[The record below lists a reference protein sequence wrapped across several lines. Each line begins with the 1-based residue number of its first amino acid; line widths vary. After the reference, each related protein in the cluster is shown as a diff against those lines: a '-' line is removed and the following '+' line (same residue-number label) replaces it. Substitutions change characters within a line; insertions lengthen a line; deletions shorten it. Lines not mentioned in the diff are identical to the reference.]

1 MPFRSSQSRL
11 RFLGVFVFWTM
22 LGIAFGV
29 QFHFASEQIGNP
41 VPWSRALSHS
51 LSDWYV
57 FALLSLPAVMLARRF
72 AIERPHWMRALAIH
86 FAAGIVFTLAYV
98 ALRSAVGLWQ
108 GGVNT
113 GITEAIVSLL
123 VKSWHFDLIVYWV
136 IVAVTHAFGY
146 YAQLRERELRN
157 AELERSLTE
166 ARLQALQMQL
176 NPHFLFNTL
185 HAISSLMHKDVD
197 AADTMLVRLSE
208 LLRHALEATSI
219 QEVTLR
225 EELDFLRR
233 YLEIEQT
240 RFGKRLKIE
249 MNIAAET
256 LDAMVPNLILQPS
269 LENAIIHGIEL
280 HSREGR
286 IELIARKEGDALHIE
301 VCDNGGGLG
310 SKQIE
315 EGVGLSNTRARLQQ
329 LYGGGQ
335 RFTIANGANGG
346 AVVTMI
352 IPFHR
357 AGAATSA
364 SPRTAT
370 SAKTPAAELLT

>member
-1 MPFRSSQSRL
+1 VPVRL
-11 RFLGVFVFWTM
+11 PPSWLKVFVVFAFWTLLGV
-22 LGIAFGV
+22 AFGV

-57 FALLSLPAVMLARRF
+57 FALLSIPAVLLARRF
-72 AIERPHWMRALAIH
+72 TIERPHRAQAVLAH
-86 FAAGIVFTLAYV
+86 FLAGVVFTLAYV
-98 ALRSAVGLWQ
+98 ALRAAVALWQ
-108 GGVNT
+108 GGDNAAFARAFT
-113 GITEAIVSLL
+113 SLL
-123 VKSWHFDLIVYWV
+123 VKSWHFELIVYWV
-136 IVAVTHAFGY
+136 IVAVSHAFGY

-157 AELERSLTE
+157 AELERRLTE

-208 LLRHALEATSI
+208 LLRHALEATNT
-219 QEVTLR
+219 QEVSLR

-249 MNIAAET
+249 MTIALET
-256 LDAMVPNLILQPS
+256 LDALVPNLILQPS
-269 LENAIIHGIEL
+269 LENAIIHGIEPNA
-280 HSREGR
+280 REGR
-286 IELIARKEGDALHIE
+286 IELNSRRDGDQLHLE
-301 VCDNGGGLG
+301 VRDNGSGLREE
-310 SKQIE
+310 QIE

-329 LYGGGQ
+329 LYGERQ
-335 RFTIANGANGG
+335 QFSIANGAEGG

-352 IPFHR
+352 IPFR
-357 AGAATSA
+357 AS
-364 SPRTAT
+364 
-370 SAKTPAAELLT
+370 LLTSTAPPRRMMPDKAVPTLP